1 MYAMSSR
8 GAAAYRQT
16 SVQSSS
22 PLQLV
27 VLLYDGAIKH
37 MSAARDAMARRD
49 LVARREGFSRAMA
62 IVAELQSTLNLKEGG
77 EVAQSLDRLYVYVL
91 DLLVQANVRH
101 DPRPL
106 EEAERLLAPL
116 RDAWSQVASAPPSQ
130 TA

>member
-1 MYAMSSR
+1 MYAMSVR
-8 GAAAYRQT
+8 GAAAYKQT

-27 VLLYDGAIKH
+27 VLLYDGAIRH
-37 MSAARDAMARRD
+37 LTAAREAMGRRDMVARRD
-49 LVARREGFSRAMA
+49 GLSRAMA

-77 EVAQSLDRLYVYVL
+77 DVAKSLDNLYVYIL
-91 DLLVQANVRH
+91 ELIVQANLRN

-116 RDAWSQVASAPPSQ
+116 RDAWAQVASGAPLNP
-130 TA
+130 